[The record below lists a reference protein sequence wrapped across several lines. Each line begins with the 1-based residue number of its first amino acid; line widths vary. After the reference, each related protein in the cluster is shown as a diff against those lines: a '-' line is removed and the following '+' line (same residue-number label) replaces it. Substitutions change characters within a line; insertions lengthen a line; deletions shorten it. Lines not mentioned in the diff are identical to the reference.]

1 MAKKKA
7 GGSIQT
13 GRDSKSKRL
22 GVKIFGSQTV
32 QSGNILVR
40 QRGTKFH
47 AGINVKRTA
56 DDTLIALCDGI
67 LEFKKRKVLSFTGNL
82 VKRTY
87 LTVVSL

>member
-32 QSGNILVR
+32 KSGNILVR

-47 AGINVKRTA
+47 AGQNVKRTA
-56 DDTLIALCDGI
+56 DDTLISLCDGI

-82 VKRTY
+82 VRRTY
-87 LTVVSL
+87 LNVVSM

>member
-47 AGINVKRTA
+47 AGVGVKRTA
-56 DDTLIALCDGI
+56 DDTLIALYDGI

-87 LTVVSL
+87 LNVASL

>member
-47 AGINVKRTA
+47 AGVGVKRTA
-56 DDTLIALCDGI
+56 DDTLIALYDGI

-87 LTVVSL
+87 LNVVSL